1 VGDES
6 DAHLV
11 AVRVIPRA
19 RRDEVGGERAG
30 RLVVRTTAAPVD
42 GRANDAVRR
51 LLADHFGVATRDIEV
66 VVGQRSRD
74 KTVRVSRRP

>member
-1 VGDES
+1 MVES
-6 DAHLV
+6 DGRLV

-19 RRDEVGGERAG
+19 KRDEVGGERAG

-51 LLADHFGVATRDIEV
+51 LLADHFGVALRDVEV

-74 KTVRVSRRP
+74 KTVRVTQRP